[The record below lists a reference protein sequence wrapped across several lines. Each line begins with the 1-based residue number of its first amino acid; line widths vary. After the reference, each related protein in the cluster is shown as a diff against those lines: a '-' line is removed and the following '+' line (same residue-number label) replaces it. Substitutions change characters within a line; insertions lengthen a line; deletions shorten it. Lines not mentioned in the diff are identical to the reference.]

1 MGKCVIDKENV
12 VAPGRCHLILDVDET
27 RLGVTVIDPIV
38 SDPLW
43 RSIELTPAL
52 SPSRGAGFVESGSE
66 ALVKSLEEAV
76 YDNPVLL
83 SGFSSVEVILHTPWF
98 AMVPPEISADAE
110 MRMTV
115 AEASVPEEAA
125 DATMI
130 ELPPLSAEAPDFVM
144 YADTRLVDF
153 LRRTFANPMFR
164 HPLEV
169 MCRYFMGTDP
179 LGVSGKML
187 ARFAPRRVDLMAFG
201 NSGPVFANS
210 FECMSPV
217 DAVYFILAVRES
229 LGIGVNGELLLAGDA
244 SMREA
249 VTPVLRKYIG
259 FAMPLPLP
267 SRIVAGNVA
276 MPFHTE
282 ALAVMYMKNIN
293 NPADRPSCE

>member
-164 HPLEV
+164 HLLKSCAGISWVRILLVSLERCLPV
-169 MCRYFMGTDP
+169 SLRAVSILWRLAIRAPFLPIVSNVCR
-179 LGVSGKML
+179 LSML
-187 ARFAPRRVDLMAFG
+187 YI
-201 NSGPVFANS
+201 S
-210 FECMSPV
+210 
-217 DAVYFILAVRES
+217 Y
-229 LGIGVNGELLLAGDA
+229 
-244 SMREA
+244 
-249 VTPVLRKYIG
+249 LR
-259 FAMPLPLP
+259 
-267 SRIVAGNVA
+267 
-276 MPFHTE
+276 
-282 ALAVMYMKNIN
+282 
-293 NPADRPSCE
+293 

>member
-12 VAPGRCHLILDVDET
+12 LAPGRCHLILDVDDT
-27 RLGVTVIDPIV
+27 TLGVTVIDPIV
-38 SDPLW
+38 PEPLW
-43 RSIELTPAL
+43 RSIELTPSL
-52 SPSRGAGFVESGSE
+52 SPARGAGIIESGSE
-66 ALVKSLEEAV
+66 ALVKALEEAV

-83 SGFSSVEVILHTPWF
+83 SGFSSIEVILHTPWF
-98 AMVPPEISADAE
+98 TMLPPGLPGDAE
-110 MRMTV
+110 VRQAV
-115 AEASVPEEAA
+115 AGASVPEEAA
-125 DATMI
+125 DAAMI
-130 ELPPLSAEAPDFVM
+130 ELPPIGGGAPDFVM

-153 LRRTFANPMFR
+153 LRRTFANPLFR

-179 LGVSGKML
+179 LGVAGKML
-187 ARFAPRRVDLMAFG
+187 ARFEPRRVDLMAFG
-201 NSGPVFANS
+201 ESGPVFANS
-210 FECMSPV
+210 FDCMSPV

-244 SMREA
+244 AMREA

-267 SRIVAGNVA
+267 SRASAGNVP
-276 MPFHTE
+276 MPFPTD
-282 ALAVMYMKNIN
+282 ALASMYLKNIN